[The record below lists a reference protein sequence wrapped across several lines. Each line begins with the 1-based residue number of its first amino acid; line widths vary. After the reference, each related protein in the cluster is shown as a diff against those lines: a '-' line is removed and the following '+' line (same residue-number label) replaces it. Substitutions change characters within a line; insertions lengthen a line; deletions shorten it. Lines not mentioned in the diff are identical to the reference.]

1 MNIEEIDFYELCL
14 EEGHPSY
21 SEIFKLDK
29 MVFNDW
35 MRDNLVEIST
45 IKSYDNVLP
54 SEKVFNDFVQ
64 KGYEHIH
71 YQCHY
76 SSKALSI
83 LDENYKY
90 FTGFVERN
98 TLDYSIITHSFNIK
112 DYTIVDFARINDPE
126 YQLTE
131 EECGLPNI
139 YYGIEIPRDF
149 VLNYQEETFEDK
161 SMKPLLYEWFLEN
174 N

>member
-14 EEGHPSY
+14 EEGRPFY
-21 SEIFKLDK
+21 GEIFKLNK
-29 MVFNDW
+29 KVFNDW
-35 MRDNLVEIST
+35 ITDNLVEIST
-45 IKSYDNVLP
+45 IKSYDHVLP
-54 SEKVFNDFVQ
+54 SELVFNDFMQ

-76 SSKALSI
+76 SSKALTI
-83 LDENYKY
+83 LGEDYQY

-98 TLDYSIITHSFNIK
+98 NGWYNIITHSFNIK

-131 EECGLPNI
+131 EECGLPNT
-139 YYGIEIPRDF
+139 YYGIEIPKDF
-149 VLNYQEETFEDK
+149 VLRYTRETFDEK
-161 SMKPLLYEWFLEN
+161 SMKPLLYEWFVEN
-174 N
+174 H

>member
-14 EEGHPSY
+14 DEGAPFY
-21 SEIFKLDK
+21 REIFILNKNE
-29 MVFNDW
+29 FNDW
-35 MRDNLVEIST
+35 IRNNLAEIST
-45 IKSYDNVLP
+45 IESYNSILP
-54 SEKVFNDFVQ
+54 SEIVFNEFVQ

-76 SSKALSI
+76 SAKALSI
-83 LDENYKY
+83 LDEDYKY

-98 TLDYSIITHSFNIK
+98 TAHYSIITHSFNFK
-112 DYTIVDFARINDPE
+112 DDTIVDFARINDPE

-131 EECGLPNI
+131 EECGLPNT

-149 VLNYQEETFEDK
+149 VLNYQKETFEDK